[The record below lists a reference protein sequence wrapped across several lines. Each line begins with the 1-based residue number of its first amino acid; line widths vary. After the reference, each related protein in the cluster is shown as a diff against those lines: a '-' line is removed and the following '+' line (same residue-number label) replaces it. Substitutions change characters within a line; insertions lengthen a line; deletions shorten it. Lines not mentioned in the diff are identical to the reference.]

1 MCKNPKKRMKRLLK
15 EDGIPDEL
23 LDQPEKLLVKEKES
37 NQELKK
43 LLKPKKEKNEK
54 FNQELAQEGDYF

>member
-1 MCKNPKKRMKRLLK
+1 MCKNAKKRMKRLLK
-15 EDGIPDEL
+15 EVGISDEL

-54 FNQELAQEGDYF
+54 FNQELAQEGDYL